1 MPPKISLEIEIEPSG
16 NAGGLENDAEEM
28 DEDEPEEKRRGGA
41 VRKKSRKAAAGKRSK
56 TPAARG
62 FKKGGSVQ
70 EDEKEAPPA
79 FDPFGGRSPAT
90 REAMRLRLRRDT
102 ARQQAEAG
110 FKPAAQQV
118 ASSQRDYSRYT
129 EDSAKSTLGY
139 SKGGAVRARGAGCA
153 VRGSRVC
160 KRY

>member
-41 VRKKSRKAAAGKRSK
+41 VRKKPRKAGS
-56 TPAARG
+56 PQS
-62 FKKGGSVQ
+62 FK
-70 EDEKEAPPA
+70 
-79 FDPFGGRSPAT
+79 
-90 REAMRLRLRRDT
+90 
-102 ARQQAEAG
+102 
-110 FKPAAQQV
+110 
-118 ASSQRDYSRYT
+118 
-129 EDSAKSTLGY
+129 
-139 SKGGAVRARGAGCA
+139 KGGAVRARGAGCA